1 MAKSPKKGI
10 IAGACAAIG
19 LTAII
24 VTANVN
30 FDSQMGK
37 AREYISN
44 TEYSK
49 AAEILNEH
57 KSKNSAQEDVYLL
70 YADYYI
76 AQEDYKSAVEIL
88 KEGAGKAQNTNKIN
102 AKLDEINDLYKI
114 ELSQSSV
121 ESEISNSNIGESRS
135 NFDKIIASDD
145 LPQYYGGYKEAQEFS
160 KRFDKG
166 VVSTDSYSFDSDVT
180 ILSISG
186 YWRDDE
192 INSIEVYFKNADVAP
207 DYDEAQEILNKFLPP
222 NIISRYY
229 GTPTVDLYTPNDI
242 AECSVI
248 TVCYPLNEEGKT
260 KDNLNG
266 QLGMVYNIKDDV
278 CLSACIRFGVPWR
291 GFTNYTHQ
299 VLESP
304 SDIPAES
311 STSTVIES
319 IPTESNSSA
328 PVGNENNSENHF
340 NDYSTPEQQ
349 NTTKIVLN
357 TSTKKYHYPHCSEVK
372 KIKPENYA
380 TIGSESEAISEGYTA
395 CKKCH

>member
-1 MAKSPKKGI
+1 MAIIPKKGI

-30 FDSQMGK
+30 FDTQMEK

-44 TEYSK
+44 SEYSK
-49 AAEILNEH
+49 AAEILDEH
-57 KSKNSAQEDVYLL
+57 KSKNGTQEDVYLL

-76 AQEDYKSAVEIL
+76 AQGDYKHAVDIL
-88 KEGAGKAQNTNKIN
+88 KEGTGKAQNTDKIN

-114 ELSQSSV
+114 ESSQSSV
-121 ESEISNSNIGESRS
+121 ESATSNSNIDESRS

-145 LPQYYGGYKEAQEFS
+145 LPQYYGSYKEAQEFS
-160 KRFDKG
+160 KQFDKG
-166 VVSTDSYSFDSDVT
+166 VVSTDSYSFDSNVT

-192 INSIEVYFKNADVAP
+192 INSIEVYFENADVAP

-222 NIISRYY
+222 DIISKYY
-229 GTPTVDLYTPNDI
+229 DAPTVDLYTPNDK

-248 TVCYPLNEEGKT
+248 TVCYPLNEEGKAAG
-260 KDNLNG
+260 DLNG

-291 GFTNYTHQ
+291 GFDNYAHQ

-304 SDIPAES
+304 SDISAES

-319 IPTESNSSA
+319 VSVESNSSA

-340 NDYSTPEQQ
+340 NDYDTPEQQ
-349 NTTKIVLN
+349 NTTQIVLN
-357 TSTKKYHYPHCSEVK
+357 TATKKYHYPHCSEVK

-380 TIGSESEAISEGYTA
+380 TIESEAEAIAQGYTA